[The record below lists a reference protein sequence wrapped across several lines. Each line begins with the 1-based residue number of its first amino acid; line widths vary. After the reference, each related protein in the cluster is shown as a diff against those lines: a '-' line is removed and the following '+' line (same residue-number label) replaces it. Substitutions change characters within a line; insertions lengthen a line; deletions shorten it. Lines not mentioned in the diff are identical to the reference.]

1 MTDRRPRLDIERA
14 RAALG
19 RTHGA
24 GADAL
29 RSPRPADLRHLR
41 EDRERKAELDL
52 RVTRFR
58 DGVRGE
64 LGLGDYAGP
73 FTAVDLP
80 GAGQTGHALCDADI
94 CAPEP
99 PRAPGARV
107 APPPPAPAPSAAQ
120 LRALDE
126 PFEGEAGDGPYA
138 LDAGEPD
145 VSAPPPLPRMRRK
158 RRKFLGIF

>member
-14 RAALG
+14 RAALS

-41 EDRERKAELDL
+41 EDRERKAELDV
-52 RVTRFR
+52 RITRFR

-73 FTAVDLP
+73 FSAVELP
-80 GAGQTGHALCDADI
+80 GAAQTGHALCDADI

-99 PRAPGARV
+99 PRAPAAHV
-107 APPPPAPAPSAAQ
+107 DPPPPAPAPAAPALSA
-120 LRALDE
+120 E
-126 PFEGEAGDGPYA
+126 PEISADAGEGPYA

-145 VSAPPPLPRMRRK
+145 VTAPPPPPRMKKK